1 MSPLLAKPNVH
12 IVAPTTALFQAQ
24 LRTVTD
30 MTNILIIAPNW
41 IGDAVMTEPL
51 ISRLKKDHP
60 HSSIDV
66 IATPWVAS
74 VMRAIPAVNKVIAV
88 DLKHGAL
95 QWAERKALAL
105 QLQQNQYSHAYV
117 LPNSFKSALIP
128 WLAKIPNRIGYR
140 GELRWG
146 LINQPLPNPS
156 RSHRPPMSSHY
167 FALSNAQST
176 SVPQPHLSLSSEAL
190 LSIKQKL
197 HSLKEHT
204 KLFVICP
211 GAEYGPAKQW
221 PTEHYAEL
229 AQKLA
234 QENAHHLVLIL
245 GSKKES
251 PLGEQ
256 ISTLSGHPHQ
266 VINWCGETT
275 LDEAIACISVATT
288 VISNDSG
295 LMHIAAAFS
304 RPQIAIFGSSD
315 PRHTPPLSSLAK
327 VHWLHLECSPCFK
340 RTCPLGHLKCLV
352 DITPTDVLNSIHQS
366 TR

>member
-1 MSPLLAKPNVH
+1 
-12 IVAPTTALFQAQ
+12 
-24 LRTVTD
+24 

-51 ISRLKKDHP
+51 ISKLKEDHP
-60 HSSIDV
+60 DSSIDV
-66 IATPWVAS
+66 VATPWVAS

-105 QLQQNQYSHAYV
+105 QLQQNHYSHAYV

-128 WLAKIPNRIGYR
+128 WMANIPNRIGYR

-146 LINQPLPNPS
+146 LINQALQNPS
-156 RSHRPPMSSHY
+156 RSNRPPMSSHY

-176 SVPQPHLSLSSEAL
+176 SVPQPKLSLSSEAL

-197 HSLKEHT
+197 QSLKEHA

-229 AQKLA
+229 AKKLA
-234 QENAHHLVLIL
+234 QEDPHHLVLIL

-256 ISTLSGHPHQ
+256 ISTLSTHPHQ

-275 LDEAIACISVATT
+275 LDEAIACISVATA

-315 PRHTPPLSSLAK
+315 PRHTPPLSNLAK

-352 DITPTDVLNSIHQS
+352 DIRPSEVLNSIHQS

>member
-1 MSPLLAKPNVH
+1 VKPNVL
-12 IVAPTTALFQAQ
+12 IAAPTTALSLAQ
-24 LRTVTD
+24 RRTVTD

-51 ISRLKKDHP
+51 ISKLKEDHP

-95 QWAERKALAL
+95 QWAERKSLAL
-105 QLQQNQYSHAYV
+105 QLQQNHYSHAYV

-128 WLAKIPNRIGYR
+128 WMAKIPNRIGYR

-146 LINQPLPNPS
+146 LINQALSNPS
-156 RSHRPPMSSHY
+156 RSHRPPMSLHY

-176 SVPQPHLSLSSEAL
+176 SVPQPQLSLSSEAL
-190 LSIKQKL
+190 VSIKQKL
-197 HSLKEHT
+197 QSLKEHT

-229 AQKLA
+229 AKKLA
-234 QENAHHLVLIL
+234 QEDPHHLVLIL

-256 ISTLSGHPHQ
+256 ISTLSTHTQQ

-275 LDEAIACISVATT
+275 LDEAIACISVATA
-288 VISNDSG
+288 VVSNDSG

-352 DITPTDVLNSIHQS
+352 DINPTDVLNSIHQS